1 MPMAK
6 VSIIKFM
13 ISFWILSGT
22 VLLIQ
27 FFTPLELEYRQAN
40 YFLTLSTITF
50 VPLVLWLRRRTYQ
63 RGILTIV
70 TSVVAVFGL
79 TAFYLNYDGGG
90 SWRTQTILF
99 EHRTNSLRTIEYQ
112 MQDKGARGY
121 NRRIVKRTKVLPL
134 LSWIVLTKTNDLSD
148 TDWKK
153 VNLEVNELGL
163 KSP

>member
-1 MPMAK
+1 MAK
-6 VSIIKFM
+6 SSIIKFL

-22 VLLIQ
+22 VLLLQ
-27 FFTPLELEYRQAN
+27 FFTPLELEYKQAN

-50 VPLVLWLRRRTYQ
+50 VPLVLWFKRRTYE
-63 RGILTIV
+63 RGISTIV
-70 TSVVAVFGL
+70 TLVLSVFGL
-79 TAFYLNYDGGG
+79 TAFYINYDGGG

-99 EHRTNSLRTIEYQ
+99 EHRTNNLRTVEYQ

-121 NRRIVKRTKVLPL
+121 NRRTVKRTKVLPL
-134 LSWIVLTKTNDLSD
+134 LSWNVLTKTDDLSD
-148 TDWKK
+148 TDWKQ

>member
-1 MPMAK
+1 MSK
-6 VSIIKFM
+6 GRTIKFI
-13 ISFWILSGT
+13 ISFWILSGI

-27 FFTPLELEYRQAN
+27 FFTALELEYRPAN

-50 VPLVLWLRRRTYQ
+50 VPLVLWLKKRTFERR
-63 RGILTIV
+63 ILTIV
-70 TSVVAVFGL
+70 TLAFAVFRL
-79 TAFYLNYDGGG
+79 TAFYINYDGGG

-99 EHRTNSLRTIEYQ
+99 EHQTNSLRTVEYQ

-134 LSWIVLTKTNDLSD
+134 LSWNVLTKTDDLSE